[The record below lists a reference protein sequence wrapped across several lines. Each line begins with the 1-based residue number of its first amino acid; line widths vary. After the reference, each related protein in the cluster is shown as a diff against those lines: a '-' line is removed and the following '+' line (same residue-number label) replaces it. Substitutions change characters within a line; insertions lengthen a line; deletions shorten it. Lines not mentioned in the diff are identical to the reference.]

1 MAIGTLLAGLQFG
14 GQALQEVTGLMS
26 NPEHEANKRRVAEI
40 DRQNQITQ
48 GENLSIAS
56 NFKNRGA
63 RVQEQFDNI
72 RLAGAQNRGRARL
85 QLDRAAQ
92 EAAVANQGDFIKMM
106 QAQGYRPGQMNL
118 NRSTAQA
125 MGRAK
130 AARASA
136 LTDSREDFMTNNFMN
151 SLVEQNQIKQ
161 AYEKVAVKPQY
172 KKYITGYTPQKSNQT
187 AKMLNFAGGLAGSAV
202 SAAGTFDKFKPKTDL
217 KNWNPGNSLKFSD
230 NLVISN
236 KAFDWSKLNDMPFL
250 RS

>member
-1 MAIGTLLAGLQFG
+1 MAIGTLLALTQFG
-14 GQALQEVTGLMS
+14 GEAAKGISGLTS

-40 DRQNQITQ
+40 DQQNQITQ

-63 RVQEQFDNI
+63 RVQEQFDHI

-92 EAAVANQGDFIKMM
+92 EAAVANQGDFVRMM
-106 QAQGYRPGQMNL
+106 REQGYRPGQMNL

-136 LTDSREDFMTNNFMN
+136 LTDSREDFMTNNFIN
-151 SLVEQNQIKQ
+151 SLGEQNQIKQ
-161 AYEKVAVKPQY
+161 TYEKVAVKPQY

-187 AKMLNFAGGLAGSAV
+187 AKMLNFVGGLAGSAV
-202 SAAGTFDKFKPKTDL
+202 SAAGTFDKFKPKTGFDDS
-217 KNWNPGNSLKFSD
+217 KFNNFTNPFE
-230 NLVISN
+230 
-236 KAFDWSKLNDMPFL
+236 
-250 RS
+250 R